1 MLVPEFAMHP
11 EWSTWSKETGRLT
24 IRDDAPEEA
33 KKFYQEYLDFLKY
46 CDDNEI
52 DFQHPTIELSAI
64 FILKLSLA

>member
-33 KKFYQEYLDFLKY
+33 KKFYQEYLVFLKY

-52 DFQHPTIELSAI
+52 DF
-64 FILKLSLA
+64 